1 MVAARYR
8 ARRFPLGW
16 KERPARLFTMRSFL
30 KAVKTGRRILPGL
43 PGVRGPTV
51 AVINAAGEIGPN
63 GAINANDLVELL
75 EQAELNPRVKAVVL
89 RIDSP
94 GGDALTSELIWR
106 RILRLRSVK
115 PVVASM
121 VDVAASGGY
130 FLAMGCNA
138 IVAEEAT
145 ITGSIGVVAVLFK
158 LRELFN
164 KIGVNEVGQFIMLIM
179 SFFYMHQHTYIIRTS
194 YIHIHTS
201 IQEAFGVGKYSKF
214 FVPGHVLSEE
224 ERALFEND
232 VQESYQDFVQ
242 KAAFCRNLT
251 WDAAHAVAQGRV
263 WKGGDAKERGLVDV
277 HGGVWRAVEVAKRL
291 AKIPDKRGVTLR
303 TLRGGRRLFAG
314 AGGRGG
320 GEEEDALVGGGGGG
334 LGVEQMQGRP
344 LALAD
349 DAVGDY
355 MRAIGATAPGVRP
368 WARGLGVGLLT
379 SLALQGALDPY
390 LESLRWADAA
400 RRRAGSFLGGEGG
413 PPSVL

>member
-1 MVAARYR
+1 MVAARFR
-8 ARRFPLGW
+8 ARRFPWSW
-16 KERPARLFTMRSFL
+16 KERPARLTSMRSFL
-30 KAVKTGRRILPGL
+30 KAVGSGRRILPGL

-51 AVINAAGEIGPN
+51 AVINAAGEISAN
-63 GAINANDLVELL
+63 GAINANDLVDLL

-130 FLAMGCNA
+130 FLAMGCSA

-164 KIGVNEVGQFIMLIM
+164 KIGLNE
-179 SFFYMHQHTYIIRTS
+179 
-194 YIHIHTS
+194 
-201 IQEAFGVGKYSKF
+201 EAFGIGKYSKF
-214 FVPGHVLSEE
+214 FVPGHVLSDE
-224 ERALFEND
+224 ERALFEAD
-232 VQESYQDFVQ
+232 VGESYQDFVQ
-242 KAAFCRNLT
+242 KAAFCRNMT

-263 WKGGDAKERGLVDV
+263 WKGQDAKARGLVDV
-277 HGGVWRAVEVAKRL
+277 HGGVWRAVEIAKRL
-291 AKIPDKRGVTLR
+291 AKIPDRRGVTVR
-303 TLRGGRRLFAG
+303 TLRGARPLFGR
-314 AGGRGG
+314 GGRGG
-320 GEEEDALVGGGGGG
+320 EDEDVYAPPSSSFSSLSAG
-334 LGVEQMQGRP
+334 LQQGRP

-355 MRAIGATAPGVRP
+355 LRAIGASAPGLRP
-368 WARGLGVGLLT
+368 WAQGLGVGLLT
-379 SLALQGALDPY
+379 SLALQGLLDPY
-390 LESLRWADAA
+390 LENLRWGEAA
-400 RRRAGSFLGGEGG
+400 KRRAQSFLGSGDG
-413 PPSVL
+413 PSSCL

>member
-8 ARRFPLGW
+8 ARRFPFGW
-16 KERPARLFTMRSFL
+16 KERPARLFSMRSFL

-63 GAINANDLVELL
+63 GAINANDLVDLL

-145 ITGSIGVVAVLFK
+145 VTGSIGVVAVLFK

-164 KIGVNEVGQFIMLIM
+164 KIGLNE
-179 SFFYMHQHTYIIRTS
+179 
-194 YIHIHTS
+194 
-201 IQEAFGVGKYSKF
+201 EAFGIGRYSKF

-224 ERALFEND
+224 ERALFEKD
-232 VQESYQDFVQ
+232 VGESYQDFVQ
-242 KAAFCRNLT
+242 KAAFCRNMT
-251 WDAAHAVAQGRV
+251 WEAAHAVAQGRV

-291 AKIPDKRGVTLR
+291 AKIPDKRGVTVR
-303 TLRGGRRLFAG
+303 TLRGARRLFG
-314 AGGRGG
+314 GGGGRGG
-320 GEEEDALVGGGGGG
+320 EDEDVVASGGFGVGVGGFGGA
-334 LGVEQMQGRP
+334 EQMQGRP

-355 MRAIGATAPGVRP
+355 LRAIGATAPGLKP

-379 SLALQGALDPY
+379 SLAVQGALDPY
-390 LESLRWADAA
+390 LEGLLWADAA
-400 RRRAGSFLGGEGG
+400 RRRAGSVVGGLGLGGGEGG